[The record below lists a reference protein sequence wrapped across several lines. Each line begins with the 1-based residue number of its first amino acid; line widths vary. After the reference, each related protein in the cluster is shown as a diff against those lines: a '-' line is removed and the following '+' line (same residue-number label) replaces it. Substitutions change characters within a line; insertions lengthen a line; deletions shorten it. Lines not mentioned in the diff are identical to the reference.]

1 MWPDV
6 SSIKQAVAIPAP
18 SLQLGNSFEGSVFDS
33 TIFQQMLAS
42 PPSRHQLPSVAQGQ
56 SMFHANAACTT
67 NHQSGQ
73 HLLRPTTMPDGS
85 IVRSRK
91 RAVEGTVIHASKRHR
106 SESNDTR
113 NVSASFNST
122 ETHPGIAGPLEASV
136 TGASRSYTSR
146 ETNTLL
152 EPVIADSQQ
161 LIAATVVLAD
171 NVTSA
176 QSSSTFTGIPPPTP
190 LKPHTQL
197 ECISYRKIVSDSPH
211 IVERTKIVV
220 VKTTL
225 STLGGRREATR
236 DHHKWIRTLTRKP
249 RKITDATSLWVN
261 DILVFKKTRY
271 PRVRNH

>member
-1 MWPDV
+1 MPGG
-6 SSIKQAVAIPAP
+6 
-18 SLQLGNSFEGSVFDS
+18 SLSN
-33 TIFQQMLAS
+33 
-42 PPSRHQLPSVAQGQ
+42 
-56 SMFHANAACTT
+56 
-67 NHQSGQ
+67 
-73 HLLRPTTMPDGS
+73 
-85 IVRSRK
+85 SRK

-106 SESNDTR
+106 SESNDAG

-122 ETHPGIAGPLEASV
+122 GIHPGIAGPVGTSLA
-136 TGASRSYTSR
+136 GASGSTTSR
-146 ETNTLL
+146 EINIVL
-152 EPVIADSQQ
+152 EPVIADSQ
-161 LIAATVVLAD
+161 LPIPATVVLAD
-171 NVTSA
+171 NEHSA
-176 QSSSTFTGIPPPTP
+176 SSSSTFTGILPPTF
-190 LKPHTQL
+190 LKLHTQN
-197 ECISYRKIVSDSPH
+197 ERISYSKIVSDSPH